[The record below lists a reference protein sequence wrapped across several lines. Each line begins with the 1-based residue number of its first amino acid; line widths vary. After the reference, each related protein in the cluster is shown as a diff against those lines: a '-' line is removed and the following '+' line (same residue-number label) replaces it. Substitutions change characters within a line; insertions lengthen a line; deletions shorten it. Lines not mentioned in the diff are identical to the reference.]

1 MVRPVCR
8 DIFLLSQKA
17 APADKADLPMAMDLA
32 DTLRANA
39 DACVGMAANM
49 IGVLKRI
56 IAVSAGPMVIVMMN
70 PVITA
75 RREPYEAEEGC
86 LSLVG
91 VRKAKRWAS
100 IDVEYQ
106 DMMMRR
112 QKGTYTG
119 FMAQIIQHE
128 MDHLEG
134 VLI

>member
-8 DIFLLSQKA
+8 DIFLLSQKS
-17 APADKADLPMAMDLA
+17 APADKADLPVAMDLA

-112 QKGTYTG
+112 QKGTYSG

>member
-8 DIFLLSQKA
+8 DIFLLSQKS

-39 DACVGMAANM
+39 AACVGMAANM

>member
-8 DIFLLSQKA
+8 DIFLLSQKS
-17 APADKADLPMAMDLA
+17 APADKADLPVAMDLA

-49 IGVLKRI
+49 IGELKRI

-112 QKGTYTG
+112 QKGTYSG

>member
-8 DIFLLSQKA
+8 DIFLLSQKS

-112 QKGTYTG
+112 QKGTYSG

-128 MDHLEG
+128 MDHLQG

>member
-8 DIFLLSQKA
+8 DIFLLSQKS

-112 QKGTYTG
+112 QKGTYSG

>member
-8 DIFLLSQKA
+8 DIFLLSQKS

-112 QKGTYTG
+112 QKGTFSG

>member
-8 DIFLLSQKA
+8 DIFLLSQKS